1 MKYVRNFESFRNK
14 KSEPVNEEL
23 LGGLINFFKNMWN
36 KATEELKK
44 LGEKPTM
51 DQLDN
56 WIENNIFN
64 PSSATYLFKSVI
76 ETFKK
81 KPEANN
87 EDCLKLVD
95 DILDPQTGVLG
106 TQGLQPLYDDLL
118 KSFGKNLAP
127 LETIKFYFETARNKA
142 IKDYK
147 FAGGPDLKVGEESK
161 VNPEDKKMD
170 LTDNK
175 HLPDLKK
182 VLQGVGEDNKKR
194 KESSVSWVEK
204 VLIPRLLK
212 YIQEI
217 KPEEVKAYLDSK
229 NIEQE
234 ETTTEEYKVGDIVV
248 YKRDKFNEE
257 EWKSLSDDEKKK
269 PEEGKMK
276 ELQNDQIG
284 IKEIKSIS
292 GDEVGFEDA
301 EGKPFKK
308 TISDILMKS
317 GGDKSEEAKK
327 AAESLGKIKDDP
339 EKMKTVA
346 DIADILQDDTKKDQ
360 IDQIKKIV
368 GGEAA

>member
-1 MKYVRNFESFRNK
+1 MKYVRTFESFRNK
-14 KSEPVNEEL
+14 KTEPVNEEL

-44 LGEKPTM
+44 LGEKPTTE
-51 DQLDN
+51 QLDN
-56 WIENNIFN
+56 WVENNVFN
-64 PSSATYLFKSVI
+64 PSSGTYLFKSVL
-76 ETFKK
+76 EEFKK
-81 KPEANN
+81 KTEANN

-95 DILDPQTGVLG
+95 DILDPQTGALG
-106 TQGLQPLYDDLL
+106 SQGLQPLYDGLS
-118 KSFGKNLAP
+118 KVFGNDNRE
-127 LETIKFYFETARNKA
+127 LETIKFYFETARNRA

-161 VNPEDKKMD
+161 VNPEAKKMD
-170 LTDNK
+170 LTDK
-175 HLPDLKK
+175 THLPDLKK
-182 VLQGVGEDNKKR
+182 ILQGSGEDNKKK
-194 KESSVSWVEK
+194 KESTSNWVSK
-204 VLIPRLLK
+204 NLIPTILK
-212 YIQEI
+212 YIKEI
-217 KPEEVKAYLDSK
+217 KPEEIKAYLDSK
-229 NIEQE
+229 GIKQE
-234 ETTTEEYKVGDIVV
+234 ETTTEEYKVGDVVV

-276 ELQNDQIG
+276 ELQNEQIG
-284 IKEIKSIS
+284 IKEIKSIT
-292 GDEVGFEDA
+292 GEEVGFEDA

-308 TISDILMKS
+308 TLSDILMKS
-317 GGDKSEEAKK
+317 GDKSEEAKK

-368 GGEAA
+368 GGETA